1 MTENFKFHLAQIA
14 VFETKVKHCKKQLRN
29 IFFARL
35 LTFVAALSL
44 LIYTEFGNSTLIAV
58 TIFSAVVVFLLV
70 ARNEGRVNNKILFYN
85 NHIDIHSHE
94 IFLVNGDLSTI
105 ETGAR
110 FIEDDHAYAKDL
122 DVFGMKSIYQLLN
135 RTCTYSG
142 AEILGK
148 TLNYPPLDKDVI
160 CARQEAVKELASME
174 TWCHDFLAHGKGS
187 SEKNGTVEIITRWLS
202 AKTSFN
208 LGLVKVLRIVGPVFS
223 ISFALLGVFGVI
235 GFGMFW
241 LVVFTQLFITV
252 FYTARINVMH
262 NTLSKK
268 FSLIDK
274 YLDTIRLIESQKFT
288 SPLLQNLQRDFAVDA
303 NQNKATQTLGK
314 LKSYLDLLDARL
326 NVLMAIAL
334 NGFSLWDLN
343 TAYKIERWK
352 AVNKDKLSQWIQ
364 AISEFD
370 ALISIALFS
379 KANPNYVYPEI
390 LTGALVFSAE
400 GIGHPLVNKS
410 KLVKNNYH
418 IEGVAKID
426 LLTGANMAGKST
438 FLRTVGVNVVLGRIG
453 AVVCADRLSFTPI
466 QLFTS
471 LRTSDS
477 LQENESFFYAE
488 LKRLERLIK
497 MYQNNS
503 AIFFLLDEILK
514 GTNSKDQHFGSVG
527 LIKKILLLRGSG
539 IIATHD
545 LALSS
550 MEEEYPQHLRNLCFE
565 IEIENNELLFDYKL
579 KLGFCK
585 TMNASFLMKKMD
597 II

>member
-1 MTENFKFHLAQIA
+1 MTENLKFHLAQIA
-14 VFETKVKHCKKQLRN
+14 VFETKIKHCKKQLRN
-29 IFFARL
+29 IFVVRL

-44 LIYTEFGNSTLIAV
+44 LIYTEFGNSALMAV
-58 TIFSAVVVFLLV
+58 TIFSAVVIFLLV

-94 IFLVNGDLSTI
+94 ILLVNGDLSTI

-148 TLNYPPLDKDVI
+148 TLNHPPLDKEVI

-187 SEKNGTVEIITRWLS
+187 SEKNGTVEIITTWLS

-223 ISFALLGVFGVI
+223 ISFALLGVFHVI

-252 FYTARINVMH
+252 FYTARINAMH

-390 LTGALVFSAE
+390 LSGALVFSAE

-418 IEGVAKID
+418 IEGAAKID

-453 AVVCADRLSFTPI
+453 AVVCADRLSFTPM

-565 IEIENNELLFDYKL
+565 IEIENNELIFDYKL